1 MHVVV
6 FMRNRFAFFLIG
18 FSACWSPQAVA
29 GDFERAYNAA
39 LSHDAQYQ
47 SARYSLESAQ
57 QSLPLAESSL
67 LPSVN
72 ATSTGTA
79 VRGTST
85 TEMNGTSS
93 SNSLNYLAPSQNITL
108 RMPLYNPDAT
118 QRVRQAGSQVESAQA
133 TFLSRKAQLVDRL
146 ANAYLQMMLA
156 EDTFIATHIQVHS
169 VVTQRNLMR
178 RKFEQGEGTITE
190 VAEARANLSINMAQ
204 WAEARDQLTITRQAL
219 KLITGQSL
227 FSIPRLDE
235 IFSPPSLVPAALET
249 WQVMAAQSNQN
260 VVAQRKSF
268 EAAQAGVARAN
279 AGYSPR
285 VDFVAS
291 ASYSGNDSVGSL
303 NQTTTQGSIGVQ
315 MNIPLY
321 TGGAVKAAVAQALAE
336 QSKAEAELIS
346 IMRSTELDVERLF
359 QAVHTGLTK
368 LDAYQSSLES
378 SRIALDG
385 TQQGQASGLRT
396 NTEVL
401 EAMRKVYQARR
412 DLAQVRY
419 EHIVHRLRL
428 YNMAG
433 IDAESVV
440 SYVDE
445 LLMPTVATP

>member
-1 MHVVV
+1 MP
-6 FMRNRFAFFLIG
+6 AK
-18 FSACWSPQAVA
+18 A
-29 GDFERAYNAA
+29 GEFERAFNAA
-39 LSHDAQYQ
+39 LSHDAQFQ
-47 SARYSLESAQ
+47 SAKYTL
-57 QSLPLAESSL
+57 QSYEQALPLAESSL
-67 LPSVN
+67 LPSVT
-72 ATSTGTA
+72 ASASGSA
-79 VRGTST
+79 VRGTTTSESNGASST
-85 TEMNGTSS
+85 N
-93 SNSLNYLAPSQNITL
+93 NLNYLAPSQSITM

-118 QRVRQAGSQVESAQA
+118 QRLRQAGSQVESAQA

-146 ANAYLQMMLA
+146 ATAYLQMMLA

-204 WAEARDQLTITRQAL
+204 WAEARDQLAITRQAL
-219 KLITGQSL
+219 KLISGQSVE
-227 FSIPRLDE
+227 SIARLDE
-235 IFSPPSLVPAALET
+235 FFSPPSLVPAALET
-249 WQVMAAQSNQN
+249 WQVMAAQSNQD
-260 VVAQRKSF
+260 VVAQRKNL

-291 ASYSGNDSVGSL
+291 ASQSRNESIGNLD
-303 NQTTTQGSIGVQ
+303 QTTTQGNIGVQ
-315 MNIPLY
+315 LSMPLY
-321 TGGAVKAAVAQALAE
+321 TGGAVKATVSQALAD
-336 QSKAEAELIS
+336 QSKAESELIS
-346 IMRSTELDVERLF
+346 TMRTTELEVARLF
-359 QAVHTGLTK
+359 QAIQTGLTK

-385 TQQGQASGLRT
+385 TQQGQESGLRT

-433 IDAESVV
+433 IAAESVV
-440 SYVDE
+440 SYIDE
-445 LLMPTVATP
+445 LLTPTTATP

>member
-1 MHVVV
+1 
-6 FMRNRFAFFLIG
+6 MRFCLIFALFLG
-18 FSACWSPQAVA
+18 AVSFSLPTVA
-29 GDFERAYNAA
+29 GEFERAFNAA
-39 LSHDAQYQ
+39 LSHDAQFQ
-47 SARYSLESAQ
+47 SAKYSLESYEQA
-57 QSLPLAESSL
+57 LPLAESAL
-67 LPSVN
+67 LPLVTAN
-72 ATSTGTA
+72 ASGSA
-79 VRGTST
+79 VRGST
-85 TEMNGTSS
+85 TGNNSS
-93 SNSLNYLAPSQNITL
+93 SDLNYLAPSQSITM

-118 QRVRQAGSQVESAQA
+118 QRLRQAGSQVESAQA

-146 ANAYLQMMLA
+146 ATAYLQMMLA
-156 EDTFIATHIQVHS
+156 EDTFLATHIQVHS

-204 WAEARDQLTITRQAL
+204 WAEARDQLAITRQAL
-219 KLITGQSL
+219 KLITGQSVD
-227 FSIPRLDE
+227 SIARLDE

-249 WQVMAAQSNQN
+249 WQVMAAQNNQE
-260 VVAQRKSF
+260 VVAQRKNL

-279 AGYSPR
+279 TGYSPR

-291 ASYSGNDSVGSL
+291 ASQSRNESVSSP

-315 MNIPLY
+315 LNMPLY
-321 TGGAVKAAVAQALAE
+321 TGGAVKATVSQALAD

-346 IMRSTELDVERLF
+346 SMRTTELEVARLF
-359 QAVHTGLTK
+359 QAIQTGLTK

-385 TQQGQASGLRT
+385 TQQGQESGLRT

-419 EHIVHRLRL
+419 EHIVHRLRI

-433 IDAESVV
+433 IAAESVV

-445 LLMPTVATP
+445 LLTPTTATP